1 MRSKMKS
8 KPKRTREENKTD
20 GRRVGCHK
28 SKGIQEDKG
37 GSTELHNLIEKIGN
51 LFNIYSTDS

>member
-1 MRSKMKS
+1 MKS

-20 GRRVGCHK
+20 GRIVGCHK

-37 GSTELHNLIEKIGN
+37 GSTELHNLIDKIGN
-51 LFNIYSTDS
+51 LFNIYATDS